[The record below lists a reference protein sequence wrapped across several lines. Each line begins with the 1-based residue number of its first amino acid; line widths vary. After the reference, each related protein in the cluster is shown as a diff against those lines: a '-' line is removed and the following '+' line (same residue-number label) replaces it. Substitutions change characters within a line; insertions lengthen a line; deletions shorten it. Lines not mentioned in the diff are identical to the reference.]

1 MNEAI
6 ERDGLPPPAVRHPH
20 PHESA
25 HLHVAGEA
33 TYVDDLPEP
42 AGTAHAALALSTQ
55 AHARIVAMDLA
66 AVLAAPG
73 VIGVLVAADIPGRND
88 CGPVVHDDPILAA
101 EEVHYVG
108 QPVFAVVAAAYAFG
122 RIPGMDARA
131 PERTDT
137 SSGFSVSPNFFPMD
151 ASRRPMYSRISAR
164 IPSLICS
171 PSA

>member
-73 VIGVLVAADIPGRND
+73 VIGVLVQD
-88 CGPVVHDDPILAA
+88 LANSFSA
-101 EEVHYVG
+101 SLVRALEDAMRPHKVML
-108 QPVFAVVAAAYAFG
+108 VAASLDETTL
-122 RIPGMDARA
+122 R
-131 PERTDT
+131 EQRTVCLLYT
-137 SSGFSVSPNFFPMD
+137 
-151 ASRRPMYSRISAR
+151 
-164 IPSLICS
+164 S
-171 PSA
+171 PSPRDRTRSRMPSSA